1 MFLSVDFVVVNLAVL
16 KPHLFWK
23 FVLLFDVCVLCRFW
37 MMRYH
42 YEYYK
47 LMSNIEWRQHLG
59 LNSVEPKS
67 FFLRYRSILGNPF
80 LMFFF
85 QVVVLVMVLFI
96 QIFIRLVP
104 VMQQSPSAPLI
115 ENIVILVI
123 ALSEF
128 FFVIWLMHHIQVC
141 LR

>member
-1 MFLSVDFVVVNLAVL
+1 
-16 KPHLFWK
+16 
-23 FVLLFDVCVLCRFW
+23 

-80 LMFFF
+80 LMCFF
-85 QVVVLVMVLFI
+85 QIVVLVIVLFI

-104 VMQQSPSAPLI
+104 AMQQSPSAPLI
-115 ENIVILVI
+115 ENVVILVI

-128 FFVIWLMHHIQVC
+128 FFVIWLMHHIQVWTLYTLYTLC
-141 LR
+141 PRLTVSV